1 MRMFA
6 AVVPPERV
14 ISDLDDFLAVRRG
27 AAEAER
33 FRWTLAEQFH
43 VTLAFAAAV
52 ADRSLDEWVG
62 RLARAARRRTP
73 FGAAIA
79 GGGAFPNVGRAKVL
93 YAALALDDAGRTEL
107 DRLATGAKAAAT
119 KSGIEVDGGRFRPH
133 LTLARVNKPVEMTN
147 WVRLLDAYRGPD
159 WTIDRIALV
168 ASHLGEGPRGRPR
181 YEVVE
186 EFPMGRRSADQP
198 ATP

>member
-6 AVVPPERV
+6 AVVPPEAV
-14 ISDLDDFLAVRRG
+14 ITHLDEFLDARRA
-27 AAEAER
+27 AAEPQR
-33 FRWTLAEQFH
+33 FRWVRAEQFH
-43 VTLAFAAAV
+43 LTLAFAADV
-52 ADRSLDEWVG
+52 PDRPLDEWVE

-73 FGAAIA
+73 FSAAIA
-79 GGGAFPNVGRAKVL
+79 GGGAFPNVGRGKLL
-93 YAALALDDAGRTEL
+93 YAGLALDDAGRTEL

-159 WTIDRIALV
+159 WTVDRVALV
-168 ASHLGEGPRGRPR
+168 ASYLGEGPGGRPR
-181 YEVVE
+181 YDVVE
-186 EFPMGRRSADQP
+186 EFAMGRTDQP